1 MSRLSMHAPTCS
13 EGLTKSFE
21 ISAHAL
27 TILSLHG
34 SQQVT
39 HLLPYPF
46 DREIWRGYFAL
57 DAAIRHLSSLT
68 SADGQEL
75 VGSLVLLCKEGGVGR
90 LVGSERPEDS
100 VMTLSALVIHEARVE
115 EAYNGTFVSKA
126 SCVLFQPPWVINQ
139 PIAGCARSLS

>member
-1 MSRLSMHAPTCS
+1 MRAPTRS

-21 ISAHAL
+21 IGAYTL
-27 TILSLHG
+27 TILSLHA

-46 DREIWRGYFAL
+46 DREIWRGYFPF
-57 DAAIRHLSSLT
+57 DAAIRHLGSLT

-75 VGSLVLLCKEGGVGR
+75 IGSLVLLCKESSVGR
-90 LVGSERPEDS
+90 LVGSERPEDP
-100 VMTLSALVIHEARVE
+100 VVTLSALVIHEAKVE
-115 EAYNGTFVSKA
+115 EAYNGTLVSKA